1 MRSLLRSTLA
11 ALFLSAAVG
20 GAALAQPTAPASATQ
35 SSAGSAVTSGMT
47 SRAALPKPQ
56 RLGGTDRYE
65 QSVMASQSLARRHA
79 DIVYVA
85 SGEKFPDALSAA
97 SIAGLHD
104 VPLLLTARD
113 GLPEVVRR
121 EIVRL
126 TPMTIVIVGGEASVS
141 ENVASQLS
149 RTVTGVTVT
158 RVGGADRFAV
168 SRSLIRDP
176 LVGAPASKTM
186 MLATGAQ
193 FTDAL
198 SAAPASAKINA
209 PVLLVDGGETAPTSD
224 ESVLLAARGTNVAVI
239 VGGEASVSAALKT
252 SLDATLT
259 TFRAA
264 GPDRFTTSVAVNS
277 STFGSADIAY
287 LASGVSF
294 PDALSGAPA
303 AAHFDAPLY
312 LVRPDCVP
320 TVVLDDLAR
329 LAPTTI
335 VMLGGP
341 ATLGQGVADLVPCA

>member
-1 MRSLLRSTLA
+1 MRSLLRSTLTA
-11 ALFLSAAVG
+11 MLLSAVVG
-20 GAALAQPTAPASATQ
+20 GAALVQPPSPASAAQPSTG
-35 SSAGSAVTSGMT
+35 SSATSGAT

-56 RLGGTDRYE
+56 RLGGVDRYE
-65 QSVMASQSLARRHA
+65 QSVLVSQSLARRHE

-126 TPMTIVIVGGEASVS
+126 TPMTIIVVGGEASVS

-149 RTVTGVTVT
+149 RAVTGVTVT

-168 SRSLIRDP
+168 SRNLIRDP
-176 LVGAPASKTM
+176 LVGAPPSTKI

-198 SAAPASAKINA
+198 SAAPASAAINA
-209 PVLLVDGGETAPTSD
+209 PVLLVDGAESQPTPD
-224 ESVLLAARGTNVAVI
+224 ESVLLAGRGVKVAVI
-239 VGGEASVSAALKT
+239 VGGEASVSASLKT

-259 TFRAA
+259 TLRAA
-264 GPDRFTTSVAVNS
+264 GPDRFTTSVAVNAS
-277 STFGSADIAY
+277 IFGSADAAY

-303 AAHFDAPLY
+303 AAHYDAPLY

-320 TVVLDDLAR
+320 SVVLDDLAR
-329 LAPTTI
+329 LAPKSI

-341 ATLGQGVADLVPCA
+341 ATLSQGVADLVPCA

>member
-11 ALFLSAAVG
+11 AVLLSAVVG
-20 GAALAQPTAPASATQ
+20 GAVVVQSPAPVSATQ
-35 SSAGSAVTSGMT
+35 SSAESVSTSGVT

-65 QSVMASQSLARRHA
+65 QSVLASQSLALRHA

-104 VPLLLTARD
+104 VPLLLTPRD
-113 GLPEVVRR
+113 GLPDVVRR

-141 ENVASQLS
+141 ESVASQLS

-176 LVGAPASKTM
+176 FVGAPTSTKI
-186 MLATGAQ
+186 MLATGVQ

-198 SAAPASAKINA
+198 SAAPASAMINA
-209 PVLLVDGGETAPTSD
+209 PVLLVDGSETSSTSD
-224 ESVLLAARGTNVAVI
+224 ESALFSARGTNVAVI
-239 VGGEASVSAALKT
+239 VGGESSVSAALKT

-259 TFRAA
+259 TYRVA
-264 GPDRFTTSVAVNS
+264 GPDRFTTSVAVNAS
-277 STFGSADIAY
+277 AFKSADTAY

-294 PDALSGAPA
+294 PDSLSGAPA

-312 LVRPDCVP
+312 LVRPDCIP
-320 TVVLDDLAR
+320 AVVLDDLAR

-341 ATLGQGVADLVPCA
+341 ATLGQGVANLVPCA